1 MSTSNTT
8 PNQSNVE
15 QLQRRLQREQTA
27 RKEAER
33 ILEVKAQ
40 ELYEANQ
47 ELVRINAGLE
57 GEIERRAQAL
67 EESQRNY
74 RAIVENVND
83 VIFSMDSGGYFKFMN
98 EPGLKMLGLSP
109 EQLFTMH
116 YETLVLPTHTEEVTS
131 FVSYEIGLG
140 KDSSYLEFPVV
151 DYRGKLHWLGVT
163 ARYAYENGAL
173 LEVTCIA
180 RDITDRRAVEEKLKR
195 SEEKYRGIIEN
206 MELGLLEVNNDGVI
220 LRAYQHFCNMVG
232 YEASELVGKRAID
245 MLLPEEYSA
254 LMASES
260 AKRLEGQQSVYE
272 VEMIC
277 KDGSRKWVLISG
289 APFYGEMGQ
298 VLGSIGIHYDITER
312 KLTETELA
320 RARDEAEHAKE
331 AEKEFL
337 ARMSHEIRT
346 PMNAVIGMAHML
358 RDSTLDDEQDELVT
372 SVLHS
377 AHLLKGLINSV
388 LDLSKIQAGKV
399 ELNPRDFNLREL
411 AISLQKTFEFRM
423 TGTAVDV
430 HMEFDANLPK
440 RAVADELAINQVCM
454 NLLGNAA
461 KFTHQGSI
469 TLRMQQATSRDERP
483 WLRLEVE
490 DTGIGMSP
498 DQLEHI
504 FDRFR
509 QATSHIVHSYGGS
522 GLGLAITDEL
532 VALMGGDI
540 DVTSTLG
547 EGSCFVVELPL
558 EPSEQAAV
566 AQEFDPEAVNL
577 GGMRILVAED
587 NPMNIAYLEK
597 LLVRWDTEFR
607 FTRDGQEAV
616 EASRIAVYD
625 VILMDI
631 QMPIMDGYQACKVIR
646 SEADNPNQHTPV
658 VALSA
663 QAFEEDVAA
672 AKEVGMQAYLTK
684 PYIPVQLQEVLHR
697 FNAGE
702 HVPSPALP
710 ALEWAYHPDLDGSYL
725 DEFYRGD
732 LDYASMVFGEFLNAA
747 PELLAGVSKALDNLD
762 QLARAVHKIKPTLP
776 MVGLTALHKQ
786 AIAAEEAAKLQ
797 AHNASAM
804 ASALVDAV
812 RDWLDPLKIEY
823 QRMLDHLKQH
833 P

>member
-1 MSTSNTT
+1 M
-8 PNQSNVE
+8 E
-15 QLQRRLQREQTA
+15 QLLRRLHRERTA

-33 ILEVKAQ
+33 ILEAKAK
-40 ELYEANQ
+40 ELYQANQ

-83 VIFSMDSGGYFKFMN
+83 VIFSMDAGGYFKFMN
-98 EPGLKMLGLSP
+98 EPGLKMLGLAE
-109 EQLFTMH
+109 EQLSTMH
-116 YETLVLPTHTEEVTS
+116 YETLVLPTHTEEVSS
-131 FVSYEIGLG
+131 FITYEISLG
-140 KDSSYLEFPVV
+140 KDSSYLEFPAV
-151 DYRGKLHWLGVT
+151 DHRGKLHWLGVT
-163 ARYAYENGAL
+163 ARYVYENGEL

-180 RDITDRRAVEEKLKR
+180 RDITDRRVVEDKLKR

-232 YEASELVGKRAID
+232 YEASELVGKNAVG
-245 MLLPEEYSA
+245 LFLPEEYGE

-272 VEMIC
+272 VEVMC
-277 KDGSRKWVLISG
+277 KDGSRKWLLISG
-289 APFYGEMGQ
+289 APFYGELGQ

-312 KLTETELA
+312 KHTETELA

-358 RDSTLDDEQDELVT
+358 RESTLDDEQYELVT

-377 AHLLKGLINSV
+377 ANLLKGLINSV

-423 TGTAVDV
+423 TGTPVEV
-430 HMEFDANLPK
+430 RMEFDANLPK

-461 KFTHQGSI
+461 KFTHLGSI
-469 TLRMQQATSRDERP
+469 TLRLKQATPRDERL

-498 DQLEHI
+498 AQLEHI

-509 QATSHIVHSYGGS
+509 QATSDIAHKYGGS
-522 GLGLAITDEL
+522 GLGLAIIDEL

-540 DVTSTLG
+540 QVTSTQG
-547 EGSCFVVELPL
+547 QGSCFVVELPL
-558 EPSEQAAV
+558 EPSEQAAAV
-566 AQEFDPEAVNL
+566 QEFDPDSVNL

-597 LLVRWDTEFR
+597 LLVRWETEFR

-616 EASRIAVYD
+616 DASRGGVYD

-631 QMPIMDGYQACKVIR
+631 QMPTMDGYQACKVIR
-646 SEADNPNQHTPV
+646 SEPDNPNQHTPI

-684 PYIPVQLQEVLHR
+684 PYTPVELLEVLHG
-697 FNAGE
+697 FSSGE
-702 HVPSPALP
+702 QTIPLATSSSK
-710 ALEWAYHPDLDGSYL
+710 WAYHPDLDSAYL
-725 DEFYRGD
+725 DEFYGGD
-732 LDYASMVFGEFLNAA
+732 LDYAATIFGEFLNAA
-747 PELLAGVSKALDNLD
+747 PELLAGVSGALDD
-762 QLARAVHKIKPTLP
+762 MEQLQREVHKIKPTLAI
-776 MVGLTALHKQ
+776 VGLTALHNQ
-786 AIAAEEAAKLQ
+786 AIAVEQAAKLQ
-797 AHNASAM
+797 TQDARDQ
-804 ASALVDAV
+804 ASALVSAV
-812 RDWLDPLKIEY
+812 GDWLKPLNIEY
-823 QRMLDHLKQH
+823 QRMLDHLKQY

>member
-1 MSTSNTT
+1 MSTSDST
-8 PNQSNVE
+8 PNHPNVE
-15 QLQRRLQREQTA
+15 QLQRRLHRERTA

-33 ILEVKAQ
+33 ILEAKAQ
-40 ELYEANQ
+40 ELYQANQ

-83 VIFSMDSGGYFKFMN
+83 VIFSMDAGGYFKFMN

-109 EQLFTMH
+109 EQLPTMH

-131 FVSYEIGLG
+131 FITYEISLG

-163 ARYAYENGAL
+163 ARYAYEHGEL

-180 RDITDRRAVEEKLKR
+180 RDITDRRVVEEKLKR

-232 YEASELVGKRAID
+232 YEAGELVGKKAID
-245 MLLPEEYSA
+245 MFLPEEYSD
-254 LMASES
+254 LMARES
-260 AKRLEGQQSVYE
+260 AKRLKGQQSVYE
-272 VEMIC
+272 VEMMC
-277 KDGSRKWVLISG
+277 KDGSRRWVLISG
-289 APFYGEMGQ
+289 APFYGELGQ

-312 KLTETELA
+312 KRTETELA

-358 RDSTLDDEQDELVT
+358 RESTLNDEQDELVA

-377 AHLLKGLINSV
+377 ANLLKGLINSV

-430 HMEFDANLPK
+430 RMEFDSNLPK

-469 TLRMQQATSRDERP
+469 TLRLKQAAARDERL

-498 DQLEHI
+498 AQLEHI

-509 QATSHIVHSYGGS
+509 QATSDIVHNYGGS

-540 DVTSTLG
+540 QVTSTQG

-558 EPSEQAAV
+558 EPSEQTAA
-566 AQEFDPEAVNL
+566 AQEFDPESVIL

-616 EASRIAVYD
+616 DASRSGVYD

-646 SEADNPNQHTPV
+646 SEADNPNQHTPI

-663 QAFEEDVAA
+663 QAFEEDVAV

-684 PYIPVQLQEVLHR
+684 PYTPVQLQEVLHG
-697 FNAGE
+697 FSSGE
-702 HVPSPALP
+702 QVTPPAASPS
-710 ALEWAYHPDLDGSYL
+710 EWAYHPDLDGAYL
-725 DEFYRGD
+725 DEFYGGD
-732 LDYASMVFGEFLNAA
+732 LDYASTMFGEFLNAA
-747 PELLAGVSKALDNLD
+747 PDLLAGVLGALDD
-762 QLARAVHKIKPTLP
+762 MEQLQRAVHKIKPTLA
-776 MVGLTALHKQ
+776 MVGLTALHNQ
-786 AIAAEEAAKLQ
+786 AIAAEQAAKSQ
-797 AHNASAM
+797 AQDARDQ
-804 ASALVDAV
+804 ASALVSAV
-812 RDWLDPLKIEY
+812 RDWLEPLNIEY